1 MKLTIRIFGL
11 LPGLLTKYL
20 WFNIFLSVVMGRGA
34 EGRGYWAGQNRDG
47 VLNIYRIYIYIYM
60 YSCIRITKQFKQF
73 NIFSLSFLAKDS
85 IYKALN
91 VCFFVGF
98 FFLLGLSYVS
108 LYNTPSIC
116 ICIYIYVYI
125 FISLVFRSCK

>member
-1 MKLTIRIFGL
+1 
-11 LPGLLTKYL
+11 
-20 WFNIFLSVVMGRGA
+20 MGRGA

-98 FFLLGLSYVS
+98 FFCLAYLTFLYITLHLYV
-108 LYNTPSIC
+108 
-116 ICIYIYVYI
+116 YVYI
-125 FISLVFRSCK
+125 YMYIFLYRLFLDHVSRVFWIL

>member
-1 MKLTIRIFGL
+1 
-11 LPGLLTKYL
+11 
-20 WFNIFLSVVMGRGA
+20 
-34 EGRGYWAGQNRDG
+34 
-47 VLNIYRIYIYIYM
+47 M

-108 LYNTPSIC
+108 LYV
-116 ICIYIYVYI
+116 YVYI
-125 FISLVFRSCK
+125 YMYIFLYRLFLDHVSRVFWIL